1 MALNYLGKISNGSLL
16 ILVTVRVQSI
26 HFLVAREPTSKKVA
40 LDNSSKSQVS
50 TESSG
55 RATVSNLNP
64 FSLELCRAT
73 SKLFFVVDVP
83 NKSLDAWRNRGDRA
97 SHHRSS

>member
-26 HFLVAREPTSKKVA
+26 HFLLAREPTSKKVA

-73 SKLFFVVDVP
+73 SKLLLWWMCP
-83 NKSLDAWRNRGDRA
+83 TANRGGL
-97 SHHRSS
+97 SIEKTSPWWPLEP